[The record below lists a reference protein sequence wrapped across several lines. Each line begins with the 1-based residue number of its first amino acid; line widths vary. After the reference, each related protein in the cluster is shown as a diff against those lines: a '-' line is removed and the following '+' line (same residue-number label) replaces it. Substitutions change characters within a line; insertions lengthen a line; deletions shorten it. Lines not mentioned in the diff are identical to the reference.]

1 MIFLKQIAII
11 FFDIIDK
18 FFHQPKILKYLLKNL
33 KDLNLFIDIGS
44 HKGTYTDLIL
54 KNFNVKKI
62 YMFEPQKKIF
72 RYFKK
77 KYKRK
82 NYIKIFNNAVSDN
95 EEIQKIFINK
105 HDLTSSLT
113 KLDKKNTYLNLK
125 ASLFGGNIHD
135 MISATH
141 MIKCI
146 KLINLIKKNKI
157 KNIDLLKIDTEGHEL
172 QVMKGLGRYIK
183 NVKYILIEF
192 HNSNIYINYDPKK
205 IHSYLTKNNFNLKE
219 KFKFPFTTW
228 EDRIYLNAKYQ

>member
-72 RYFKK
+72 RYIKK

-95 EEIQKIFINK
+95 EKIQKIFINK

-125 ASLFGGNIHD
+125 ARLFGGNIHD

-183 NVKYILIEF
+183 SVKYILIEF
-192 HNSNIYINYDPKK
+192 HNSNIYINYDSKK